1 MLRQEMP
8 SGSGHGFGAAAKPGG
23 RQRRLFSV
31 GLLPWKKRMC
41 SDAFYVFVISDQ
53 AA

>member
-1 MLRQEMP
+1 MAGMIDRIQEG
-8 SGSGHGFGAAAKPGG
+8 GSADA
-23 RQRRLFSV
+23 FSV